1 VKTPVSPPQP
11 TALEAFERLQ
21 PIIAVSAMV
30 MTFLLLQPPLAVSFI
45 GLVWVIATRL
55 SRGQRFLGLT
65 LTQALAWSATVYIGF
80 VGLVILLTLFVPAPA

>member
-1 VKTPVSPPQP
+1 VKTPVNQPQP
-11 TALEAFERLQ
+11 TTLEAFERLQ

-30 MTFLLLQPPLAVSFI
+30 VTFVLLQPPLAVSFV

-55 SRGQRFLGLT
+55 GRGRRFLGLT

-80 VGLVILLTLFVPAPA
+80 VALVIVLTLFVPPPA